1 MESHISREAPEL
13 LREGGVGELK
23 DCDVKVANESALWH
37 S

>member
-1 MESHISREAPEL
+1 MESHISREVPEL

-23 DCDVKVANESALWH
+23 EKNKKVANESALWQ